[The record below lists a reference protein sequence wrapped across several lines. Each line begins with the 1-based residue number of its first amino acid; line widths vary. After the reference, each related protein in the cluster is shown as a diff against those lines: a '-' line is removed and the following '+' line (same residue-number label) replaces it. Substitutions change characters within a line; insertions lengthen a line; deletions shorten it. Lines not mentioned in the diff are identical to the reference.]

1 MLEVVLVLHR
11 EKDDGAKHQ
20 LPNRPQL
27 ERGGTHLTTSENHR
41 RLSTQSDCSVI
52 CLQGQKASSTLFF
65 LPIFLPRSTTP
76 THVFFVQL
84 IRRYVT
90 CTTHAS
96 DTPIFLHHAMYSF
109 VSNVLHVNHTY
120 FHPHD
125 NLSHPCTCML
135 VSRSQTLYLTATLGK
150 GLGTLVY
157 QTRSAGMRI

>member
-1 MLEVVLVLHR
+1 MLEVVLELHR
-11 EKDDGAKHQ
+11 EKDDSAKHQ

-41 RLSTQSDCSVI
+41 RLSAQSECSVI
-52 CLQGQKASSTLFF
+52 CLRANQTASSI

-84 IRRYVT
+84 IRMYHPRIRYS
-90 CTTHAS
+90 HFSAS
-96 DTPIFLHHAMYSF
+96 SF

-125 NLSHPCTCML
+125 NLSHPCTCMQH
-135 VSRSQTLYLTATLGK
+135 SSH
-150 GLGTLVY
+150 
-157 QTRSAGMRI
+157 